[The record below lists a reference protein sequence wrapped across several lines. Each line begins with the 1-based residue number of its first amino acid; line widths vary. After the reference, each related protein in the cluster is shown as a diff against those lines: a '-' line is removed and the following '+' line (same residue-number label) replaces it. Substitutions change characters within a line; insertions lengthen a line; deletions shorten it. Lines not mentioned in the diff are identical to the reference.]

1 MSWSAIV
8 SGILAVIAFIRELLA
23 FKQSADDRQAGA
35 DAAVNAGRKQE
46 DDDLARTQAAI
57 DESDKKPI
65 DYRD

>member
-8 SGILAVIAFIRELLA
+8 SGILAVVAFIRELLA

-35 DAAVNAGRKQE
+35 DAAINAGRKEE
-46 DDDLARTQAAI
+46 DDALARTQAAI
-57 DESDKKPI
+57 DESDTKPI